1 MTAGVSLLRTSWQN
15 ASPPVMIAKA
25 QAFVRV
31 LEQTDESCG
40 QPAHPVASSVF
51 AWADIAQP
59 QAGNGLDEVVA
70 RELLAILDM
79 MASKLHL
86 EALCGFRGE
95 AQSLAQEDAVRYGL
109 HRRANT
115 RLR

>member
-31 LEQTDESCG
+31 LEQTG